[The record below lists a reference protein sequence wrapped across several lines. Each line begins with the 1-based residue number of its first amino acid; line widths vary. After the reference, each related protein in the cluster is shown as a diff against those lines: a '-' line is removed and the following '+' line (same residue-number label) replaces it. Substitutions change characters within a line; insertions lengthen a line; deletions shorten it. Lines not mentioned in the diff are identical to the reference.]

1 MLNLWLASFIW
12 AFSFSL
18 IKGQLTGLPSLLV
31 AFIRLAISLL
41 IFLPFFRKN
50 RVNRKQFLMLM
61 LVGALQFG
69 IMYIAYIQSFKT
81 LQAYEI
87 ALFTIFT
94 PFYVT
99 MINDIRNKKL
109 NKRNLLAVLIAIVG
123 TFIIKQG
130 WNLDSFPWVGFGLVQ
145 ISNIAF
151 ALGQYMYS
159 KMTFG
164 EDVKPMQTFA
174 ALYLGA
180 VLVTGIPLAFT
191 SGGNPFAAI
200 TGAQWMTLL
209 YLGAVASGIGFFLW
223 NTGSKKV
230 STGNLAVMNNMKIPL
245 TILVAMVFFGE
256 STNIPLLLI
265 GGGLI
270 VLAEFLVLKSPRN
283 E

>member
-1 MLNLWLASFIW
+1 MTNLWIASFIW

-18 IKGQLTGLPSLLV
+18 IKGQLTGLSSLLV
-31 AFIRLAISLL
+31 AFIRLGISLL
-41 IFLPFFRKN
+41 IFLPFFRLKKTN
-50 RVNRKQFLMLM
+50 KKQLFTLM

-99 MINDIRNKKL
+99 IINDIRNKKL
-109 NKRNLLAVLIAIVG
+109 NKLNLLAVFITIVG

-130 WNLDSFPWVGFGLVQ
+130 WKLDSFPWLGFGLMQ
-145 ISNIAF
+145 ISNLAF
-151 ALGQYMYS
+151 ALGQYVYS
-159 KMTFG
+159 KMTSDDD
-164 EDVKPMQTFA
+164 EKPYQNFA

-180 VLVTGIPLAFT
+180 VLVTGIPMLFT
-191 SGGNPFAAI
+191 LTGNPFATI
-200 TGAQWMTLL
+200 TSTQWMTLL
-209 YLGAVASGIGFFLW
+209 YLGVIASGIGFFLW
-223 NTGSKKV
+223 NTGAKKV

-245 TILVAMVFFGE
+245 TILVALVFFGE
-256 STNIPLLLI
+256 TTNIPFLLI

-270 VLAEFLVLKSPRN
+270 VLAEIMVLKHTPKA
-283 E
+283 